1 MWEGSARCHHSAA
14 ESLSTASIRR
24 FIAVISSHI
33 VIFSGEVE
41 RFGVR
46 PDRLKADTS
55 HAVIRRKE
63 CQETTGET
71 RRAAPRP
78 HRTGA
83 RAECLTSGRSRGN
96 GPLACSLYKATQRPK
111 ENLLRLHQG
120 RRCERPSSCAVAGDD
135 VGRVF

>member
-14 ESLSTASIRR
+14 ESLSTTSIRR

-63 CQETTGET
+63 CQETTGSPP
-71 RRAAPRP
+71 RRPATSPHGCKSRMLNIGPFPRKWP
-78 HRTGA
+78 TGLFA
-83 RAECLTSGRSRGN
+83 L
-96 GPLACSLYKATQRPK
+96 
-111 ENLLRLHQG
+111 
-120 RRCERPSSCAVAGDD
+120 
-135 VGRVF
+135 